1 MVKIH
6 RPAKLVALLV
16 LAAVLGGCAGV
27 IRLDNDVTSYATW
40 PVGKVPESG
49 DTYRFERLPSQREG
63 EMALQ
68 QNLLEQLTRAALTKA
83 GLQLAG
89 DQSQPAKWS
98 VQVSARSVKMPYA
111 PWDSPYEP
119 WPGWGFGGRGYVV
132 TGNGRVVW
140 TPMFMDLRPPYYQ
153 REISLL
159 IRNPAGQVTYET
171 RAAHD
176 GPWHNTEAM
185 WSALLDA
192 ALQGFPRPPSGPRR
206 VVIEVPR

>member
-1 MVKIH
+1 MLKSP
-6 RPAKLVALLV
+6 RLAKLAALLV
-16 LAAVLGGCAGV
+16 LTTMLGGCAGV
-27 IRLDNDVTSYATW
+27 IRLDNDVSSYATW
-40 PVGKVPESG
+40 PIGKVPESG

-68 QNLLEQLTRAALTKA
+68 QDALEQLTRTALAKVGLHPSSKA
-83 GLQLAG
+83 
-89 DQSQPAKWS
+89 SQPAKWT

-111 PWDSPYEP
+111 PWESPYEP
-119 WPGWGFGGRGYVV
+119 WPGWGLTGRAHVV
-132 TGNGRVVW
+132 AGNGRVVW

-153 REISLL
+153 REVSLI
-159 IRNPAGQVTYET
+159 IRNAAGQVTYET

-176 GPWHNTEAM
+176 GPWHNTPAM

>member
-1 MVKIH
+1 MFKSH
-6 RPAKLVALLV
+6 RLVRFAALLA
-16 LAAVLGGCAGV
+16 LAAMLGGCAGV
-27 IRLDNDVTSYATW
+27 IRLDNDVSSYATW
-40 PVGKVPESG
+40 PAGEVPARG

-63 EMALQ
+63 EMSLQ
-68 QNLLEQLTRAALTKA
+68 QDSLERLAQTALTKA
-83 GLQLAG
+83 GLQLSNAA
-89 DQSQPAKWS
+89 SQAARWN

-119 WPGWGFGGRGYVV
+119 WPGWGLSGRAYVV
-132 TGNGRVVW
+132 TGNGQVAW
-140 TPMFMDLRPPYYQ
+140 SPMFMDMRPPYYQ
-153 REISLL
+153 REVSLI
-159 IRNPAGQVTYET
+159 IRNAAGQVAYET

-176 GPWHNTEAM
+176 GPWHDTPAM